1 MADKKAED
9 WAKKN
14 PWFGKDH
21 DMTNVAFKIHDDLVN
36 KEKIEASSDKYY
48 SELDKRIKKEA
59 LEFIINGSLYIVP
72 KEFYKDKSIVL
83 EAVKQYG
90 FALEYADESLK
101 KDKSIVLEA
110 VKQNGDAL
118 QFADESLKKDRSIVL
133 EAVKQNG
140 YALQFADESLKK
152 DRSIIVAAFKTNG
165 SGIFRFVD
173 KTLKKNL
180 IDKELKEYFPQK

>member
-1 MADKKAED
+1 
-9 WAKKN
+9 
-14 PWFGKDH
+14 
-21 DMTNVAFKIHDDLVN
+21 
-36 KEKIEASSDKYY
+36 
-48 SELDKRIKKEA
+48 
-59 LEFIINGSLYIVP
+59 LYIVP

-90 FALEYADESLK
+90 FALE
-101 KDKSIVLEA
+101 
-110 VKQNGDAL
+110 
-118 QFADESLKKDRSIVL
+118 FADESLKKDRSIVL